1 MMRLF
6 VFSYPRFQEFLDNVS
21 YDPINSAYISI
32 ICSPECRSEISKYN
46 MEKHR
51 LSDAPNVLNLDF
63 DDIGCA
69 EDGCYRGITEAQAK
83 EAVKFIENNIDKD
96 FYIHCRAGKS
106 RSQAFARYILDTY
119 GESLWETNIKVE
131 TPNIYV
137 LTALK
142 RAYKDVYGDKN

>member
-6 VFSYPRFQEFLDNVS
+6 VFSYPRFQEFLDNVG

-32 ICSPECRSEISKYN
+32 ICSPECRSKDSRYSE
-46 MEKHR
+46 EEHR
-51 LSDAPNVLNLDF
+51 LSSAHNVLNLDF
-63 DDIGCA
+63 DDIGS
-69 EDGCYRGITEAQAK
+69 EEEGYYRGITEAQAK

-119 GESLWETNIKVE
+119 DESLWETNVKVE

-142 RAYKDVYGDKN
+142 KAYRDVYGDKN